1 MAKTAQ
7 RLVFWCL
14 HKMVLRYFVCPVRA
28 HVAELADA
36 CGSGPHGV
44 TLGGSN
50 PLVSTSGS
58 PFFIVESILSQTD
71 PEFVRS
77 TFSSISK
84 RYDFANHL
92 LSGGLDYYWRFR
104 VARKVSRLSPGRVLD
119 LATGSGDLAIALK
132 KSCPL
137 AAVTA
142 ADFCLPMLNQAR
154 RKGVAR
160 LVQADALALPFADSS
175 FDVVTVAFGLRNMAS
190 WPGAL
195 REMARVLQP
204 GGTLIILDFSL
215 PEWEIFRNI
224 YRFYLHRILP
234 SIAGWA
240 TKRPAAYEYLGESI
254 ESFPSGL
261 TMTAMMTSCGFSSEP
276 PLPLTGG
283 IVTLYSGKTKDD

>member
-1 MAKTAQ
+1 
-7 RLVFWCL
+7 
-14 HKMVLRYFVCPVRA
+14 
-28 HVAELADA
+28 
-36 CGSGPHGV
+36 
-44 TLGGSN
+44 
-50 PLVSTSGS
+50 
-58 PFFIVESILSQTD
+58 
-71 PEFVRS
+71 
-77 TFSSISK
+77 
-84 RYDFANHL
+84 
-92 LSGGLDYYWRFR
+92 
-104 VARKVSRLSPGRVLD
+104 
-119 LATGSGDLAIALK
+119 
-132 KSCPL
+132 
-137 AAVTA
+137 
-142 ADFCLPMLNQAR
+142 
-154 RKGVAR
+154 